1 MFGFLKKFKEKILLG
16 QIESLKVRCEF
27 MSFEMKETDE
37 YPFLYISNNLTTTF
51 YFDDYWKERLYEM
64 ASLR

>member
-16 QIESLKVRCEF
+16 WIESLKVRCEF

-37 YPFLYISNNLTTTF
+37 YPFVDISNNLTTIF
-51 YFDDYWKERLYEM
+51 YFDDYWNERLYEIV
-64 ASLR
+64 SLR